1 VLVSVTLVKNY
12 KQKGLDMYS
21 AIRKYSIKPN
31 FINEVMQRIQGE
43 FLHIINREPGF
54 IAYYA
59 IRVGN
64 NEVLTIS
71 IFETQAG
78 AEGST
83 PLALE
88 WVTKNLTGFVEGEP
102 QTTVGW
108 IFGSSFGPATG
119 EHLI

>member
-1 VLVSVTLVKNY
+1 
-12 KQKGLDMYS
+12 MYA
-21 AIRKYSIKPN
+21 AIRQYSIKPK

-43 FLHIINREPGF
+43 FLNIINREPGF

-59 IRVGN
+59 IREGD

-71 IFETQAG
+71 VFETQAG

-83 PLALE
+83 PIALE
-88 WVTKNLTGFVEGEP
+88 WVTKNLVGFVTGEP
-102 QTTVGW
+102 QTNVGW

-119 EHLI
+119 EHSI

>member
-1 VLVSVTLVKNY
+1 
-12 KQKGLDMYS
+12 MYS

-31 FINEVMQRIQGE
+31 FMDEVVQRIQGE

-71 IFETQAG
+71 VFETQLG

-83 PLALE
+83 PIALE
-88 WVTKNLTGFVEGEP
+88 WVTKNLVGFVLGET
-102 QTTVGW
+102 QTTLGLV
-108 IFGSSFGPATG
+108 FGSSFGPAG
-119 EHLI
+119 NEQLL

>member
-1 VLVSVTLVKNY
+1 
-12 KQKGLDMYS
+12 MYA
-21 AIRKYSIKPN
+21 AIRQYSIKPK

-59 IRVGN
+59 IREEN
-64 NEVLTIS
+64 NHILTIS

-88 WVTKNLTGFVEGEP
+88 WVTRNLAGFVQGVP
-102 QTTVGW
+102 QTTVGR
-108 IFGSSFGPATG
+108 IFGSSFGPV
-119 EHLI
+119 

>member
-1 VLVSVTLVKNY
+1 
-12 KQKGLDMYS
+12 MYA
-21 AIRKYSIKPN
+21 AIRKYSIKPK

-71 IFETQAG
+71 VFETQAG

-83 PLALE
+83 PIALD
-88 WVTKNLTGFVEGEP
+88 WVKKNLDSFVEGEP
-102 QTTVGW
+102 ETTVGW
-108 IFGSSFGPATG
+108 VFGSSFGPASN
-119 EHLI
+119 EQLL

>member
-1 VLVSVTLVKNY
+1 
-12 KQKGLDMYS
+12 MYA
-21 AIRKYSIKPN
+21 AIRKYSIKSK

-59 IRVGN
+59 MRDGDN
-64 NEVLTIS
+64 DVLTIS
-71 IFETQAG
+71 IFETQSG

-88 WVTKNLTGFVEGEP
+88 WVTRNLVGFVQGEP
-102 QTTVGW
+102 QTNVGW
-108 IFGSSFGPATG
+108 VFGSSFGSATD
-119 EHLI
+119 EHIL